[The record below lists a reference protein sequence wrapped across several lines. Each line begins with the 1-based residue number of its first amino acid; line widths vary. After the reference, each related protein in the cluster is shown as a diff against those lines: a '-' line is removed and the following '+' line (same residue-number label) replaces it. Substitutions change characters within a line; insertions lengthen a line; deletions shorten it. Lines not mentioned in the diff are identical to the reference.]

1 MEVAGGKKRPK
12 SGAERSAKYATQMKD
27 KDYKAWVDKSHEKKG
42 NFMSRLTDQ
51 EKDEMKRKDRERKKQ
66 KRLEEKILKNNLAK
80 EAYKTIPALSKA
92 TSKAFG

>member
-51 EKDEMKRKDRERKKQ
+51 EKDRQRNIFFFLMHLREAS
-66 KRLEEKILKNNLAK
+66 RL
-80 EAYKTIPALSKA
+80 
-92 TSKAFG
+92 